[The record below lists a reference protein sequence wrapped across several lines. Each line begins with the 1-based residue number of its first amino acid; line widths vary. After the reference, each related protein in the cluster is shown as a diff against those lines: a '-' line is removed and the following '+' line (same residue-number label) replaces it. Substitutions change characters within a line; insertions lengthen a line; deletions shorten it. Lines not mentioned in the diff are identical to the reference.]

1 MFSLLLTLTGYRMVE
16 IVDRGDARDTQITYI
31 TAKAV
36 RMEFPSTE
44 TAVILRLDKEG
55 VKAYMLDL
63 KEKTYTDISSMAS
76 SFSTVY
82 MAMFVKCDESGKKCR
97 VDRSVIKPTDEY
109 KTINGHRARKVVY
122 YMKNLK
128 ELFTSMGQS
137 IPDSVENWFVK
148 DWKDLYRA
156 EMLRTKFLSDFS
168 RRTFSSPEAR
178 VILKDLDTFLMGI
191 LKKYGAPIVTVSP
204 GMGNLVKVTR
214 VSVKRVKVPEDK
226 FRVPEGFG
234 RK

>member
-1 MFSLLLTLTGYRMVE
+1 MLSLLLTLTGYELLE
-16 IVDRGDARDTQITYI
+16 IVDRGDTRDTQITYI

-36 RMEFPSTE
+36 RMEFPSTG

-63 KEKTYTDISSMAS
+63 KERTYTDISSMAS
-76 SFSTVY
+76 SFGTVY
-82 MAMFVKCDESGKKCR
+82 MAMFVKCDEGGKKCR
-97 VDRSVIKPTDEY
+97 VDRSVIRPTDEY
-109 KTINGHRARKVVY
+109 KTIRGHRARKVVY
-122 YMKNLK
+122 YLRNLK
-128 ELFTSMGQS
+128 DLFTSMGQS

-156 EMLRTKFLSDFS
+156 EVLRTKFLSDFT
-168 RRTFSSPEAR
+168 RRTFNSPEAK

-214 VSVKRVKVPEDK
+214 VSVKRVKVSEDK